1 LRVESAYL
9 QLTDCPEL
17 NTEKNDNPIKQAMN
31 LCLISGQQPADPL
44 LLILEIGFSS
54 TMMDKI
60 VEHKVRQQVLDKARS
75 ENTALIAQ
83 QRRNEISSRTA
94 PS

>member
-1 LRVESAYL
+1 
-9 QLTDCPEL
+9 
-17 NTEKNDNPIKQAMN
+17 
-31 LCLISGQQPADPL
+31 
-44 LLILEIGFSS
+44 
-54 TMMDKI
+54 